1 MKHQADG
8 GAIYTLSMQPD
19 SVVSGNY
26 IKNTPG
32 PAYGAIYHYEGSR
45 YFTSTQNAL
54 CNVDARWLFLDHGM
68 NIDARRNFTTQPVSL
83 TQANSTDSTIAINTV
98 IPGCEQ
104 LPASIVNNAG
114 PEPAYR
120 YLDPPPAPADQL
132 APTTP
137 GKAVVRTSFP
147 TIADLIWPASTDAVS
162 VTGKPPIAP
171 ARSWSPSN
179 CSRTSR
185 SRTCGPARRPAA
197 HREGSGQ
204 DSQVGYFQP
213 TDFQH
218 VAMLFDHRRLIEA
231 ESARLAATLTRPAH
245 VHIADLTAQSG
256 ADSRMKWV
264 GVTALRTPD

>member
-26 IKNTPG
+26 IKDTPG

-68 NIDARRNFTTQPVSL
+68 NIDAQRNFTTQPVSL
-83 TQANSTDSTIAINTV
+83 TQANSTDSTIA
-98 IPGCEQ
+98 
-104 LPASIVNNAG
+104 NNAG
-114 PEPAYR
+114 LEPAYR

-162 VTGKPPIAP
+162 VTGKPPTAP
-171 ARSWSPSN
+171 ATSWSPSN
-179 CSRTSR
+179 CSRISR
-185 SRTCGPARRPAA
+185 SRTCGPATGCPPRRVWPRQPGRVLPADRFPARGHVVRPPAADRGRVGPAGRLTGRTRPRAHRRP
-197 HREGSGQ
+197 
-204 DSQVGYFQP
+204 DS
-213 TDFQH
+213 TK
-218 VAMLFDHRRLIEA
+218 RC
-231 ESARLAATLTRPAH
+231 
-245 VHIADLTAQSG
+245 
-256 ADSRMKWV
+256 
-264 GVTALRTPD
+264 